1 MAHRGFITKPRGT
14 TTRLTGTAMSK
25 SRRAAVAV
33 ARALPTIYLPAMHVA
48 RVSAG
53 ILVVLTIATLDAQTA
68 KPKPPASKAPAAAP
82 LTKIQAEL
90 QCPSELGVG
99 AKTKRRFC
107 DVLSG
112 RDPKG
117 GILITIPSHRGP
129 LTLTFDLHNRHT
141 YSEELIKAKTA
152 FREYTATIGVLTMD
166 NTLINRAI
174 IQSDFRTAA
183 DLFDRIEGGAGPG
196 GFKAVAPAGNETI
209 TMELPGD
216 VGDQVSILGENLKI
230 KRPDGDDNF
239 TAPGR
244 PIASISNVM
253 LEYRPAPPKP
263 APKPA
268 PSKVP
273 PKKP

>member
-1 MAHRGFITKPRGT
+1 MN
-14 TTRLTGTAMSK
+14 
-25 SRRAAVAV
+25 
-33 ARALPTIYLPAMHVA
+33 VA
-48 RVSAG
+48 RVGAG
-53 ILVVLTIATLDAQTA
+53 ILVVMAMATLDAQTA
-68 KPKPPASKAPAAAP
+68 KPRPPARKTTPSAP

-99 AKTKRRFC
+99 AKTRRRFC

-117 GILITIPSHRGP
+117 GILIAIPPHRGP
-129 LTLTFDLHNRHT
+129 VTLTFELHNRHT
-141 YSEELIKAKTA
+141 YSDELIKAKMA
-152 FREYTATIGVLTMD
+152 FRQYTATIGVLTMD
-166 NTLINRAI
+166 NTLVDRAI

-196 GFKAVAPAGNETI
+196 GFKAVAPAGDETI
-209 TMELPGD
+209 TMELPD
-216 VGDQVSILGENLKI
+216 NVGDQVSILGENLKV

-253 LEYRPAPPKP
+253 LEYRPGPPRP
-263 APKPA
+263 APKAPA
-268 PSKVP
+268 KVP
-273 PKKP
+273 PKTPPKKP